1 MSRIGRLLDF
11 IKDIVLLHTLWNK
24 DMILILLV
32 LIILISF
39 MKCDCL
45 NKLFRLVSKIS
56 KDNKTKKDNKV
67 NFINETTVS
76 SSGEEPTLFNV
87 NDLNNDIEP
96 PLETSSPSVLHHEMK
111 EEVFLPSTNN
121 NLNDNSNIKLVITPK
136 KEQSQQSSSKDPYM
150 SCKPELQKD
159 YKNDF
164 NKHDFII
171 NVNSTIC
178 STPIFNLR
186 TYESVDFHYNFL
198 IHNFNPQKINNL
210 IMCKD
215 IHQWMTTSSLSNED
229 LADGYV
235 PVYFI
240 KKKDNNTDVYDYLKL
255 FIHTDENGV
264 KIKFVKKGIDYLF
277 IENDINQ
284 LISMGLIKDLLCGK
298 HYYNYNLST
307 HEGVSNFLT
316 NFLSLVLIS
325 EDLIGSQVE
334 LDIKNYCENKNTY
347 EYFFNTVNSEANMF
361 STTI

>member
-1 MSRIGRLLDF
+1 MSRIGKFLDF

-24 DMILILLV
+24 DMILILFV

-39 MKCDCL
+39 IKCDCFDL
-45 NKLFRLVSKIS
+45 SKLFKCFKS
-56 KDNKTKKDNKV
+56 NKRNKDNKV
-67 NFINETTVS
+67 NIINQTPSESSLSTDEDPSLLNVNNDVEPLLKS
-76 SSGEEPTLFNV
+76 SSLPQSTPTE
-87 NDLNNDIEP
+87 NNIDEI
-96 PLETSSPSVLHHEMK
+96 S
-111 EEVFLPSTNN
+111 LPSTNSDS
-121 NLNDNSNIKLVITPK
+121 LNENKNIKLVVTPK
-136 KEQSQQSSSKDPYM
+136 KEPESTSKDPYM
-150 SCKPELQKD
+150 SSKPLLQKD

-164 NKHDFII
+164 DKHEFII
-171 NVNSTIC
+171 NVNSTTC

-186 TYESVDFHYNFL
+186 THEGLDFHYNFL

-229 LADGYV
+229 LPDGYV
-235 PVYFI
+235 PIYFI
-240 KKKDNNTDVYDYLKL
+240 KKMGDSTDVYDYLKL
-255 FIHTDENGV
+255 FINTDENGI
-264 KIKFVKKGIDYLF
+264 KIAFVQKGMDYLF

-284 LISMGLIKDLLCGK
+284 LISMGLIKDLLSGK

-307 HEGVSNFLT
+307 HDGVSEFLT

-361 STTI
+361 NTSI